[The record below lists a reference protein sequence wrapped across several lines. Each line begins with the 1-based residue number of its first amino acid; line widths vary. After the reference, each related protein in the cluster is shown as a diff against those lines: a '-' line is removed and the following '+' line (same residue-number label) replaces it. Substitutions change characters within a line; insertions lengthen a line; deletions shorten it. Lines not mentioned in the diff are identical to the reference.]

1 MGKIILTVFILF
13 TVFFIYPI
21 IVDGEL
27 YADAES
33 PIYINIQIEAEG
45 DDAQGLKNIADELK
59 KRDIR
64 ATIYTTAEYAL
75 VNPEL
80 IETVHGQGF
89 ELALHGY
96 QAGERLAHLPYEEQK
111 QLLKT
116 ARFILEGCRPC
127 GSFRSII
134 GFRPQSWSQN
144 EDTYRI
150 LDELGIIYNSSLAA
164 GEIKA
169 RSDAL
174 PFRIEDHDFY
184 IIPISSIVYRER
196 RIYLCDTACSFDEE
210 MNLKPA
216 EWSEVMHLAITKSRE
231 NGTPLTLIFHDWY
244 TGNREKYG
252 YWEPFIDFLDNVE
265 GKAIF
270 IKTHEF
276 VTKNLFK

>member
-1 MGKIILTVFILF
+1 MVKYILTVFISF
-13 TVFFIYPI
+13 TVFFVFLI
-21 IVDGEL
+21 IVYGEH
-27 YADAES
+27 DAFAEI

-45 DDAQGLKNIADELK
+45 DDAQGLRFIVDELK

-64 ATIYTTAEYAL
+64 ATIYTTAEYANM
-75 VNPEL
+75 NPEL
-80 IETVHGQGF
+80 IERVHRQGF

-96 QAGERLAHLPYEEQK
+96 HAGERLAHLTYEEQK
-111 QLLKT
+111 ELLKT

-150 LDELGIIYNSSLAA
+150 LDELGIIYFS
-164 GEIKA
+164 GVEFEVQ
-169 RSDAL
+169 SDAL
-174 PFRIEDHDFY
+174 PHRIEGHDFY
-184 IIPISSIVYRER
+184 FIPISSLVFREKL
-196 RIYLCDTACSFDEE
+196 IYLCDTACSLDEE
-210 MNLKPA
+210 MNLKPE
-216 EWSEVMHLAITKSRE
+216 EWSEVLHLAITKSKK
-231 NGTPLTLIFHDWY
+231 NNTPLTLIFHDWY
-244 TGNREKYG
+244 TGNKKKYE
-252 YWEPFIDFLDNVE
+252 YWEPFIEFLDNVE